1 MNNHNITNH
10 DFLSHNLKLARIL
23 NGLTLAELAEKIEK
37 SRQYIH
43 QLETGARTPAPEQL
57 QSLAEKLNVTANFF
71 SVPPTGVLDDT
82 SIHFRSNRTAKQS
95 SKIQA
100 KANVALFIRLVELLS
115 KYVNFPEVSFPS
127 SDKVASNLEIE
138 TIAEN
143 AREHWDLGSG
153 PIDNITRVAECAG
166 SVVTSFQGVSTE
178 VDALSS
184 VLRRPVIVRNDAK
197 DSPGRLRFDIAH
209 EIGHFI
215 MHQDIITGC
224 KHTESQAN
232 RFASAFLLPRSSF
245 SREFV
250 VGQRM
255 DWRMLK
261 ELKKRWG
268 VSKAALLYRAR
279 QLDLL
284 SESRYKSSV
293 ITLRK
298 YEAKKEK
305 DDYLI
310 NFEKSELISDAI
322 TNFIT
327 VYGKTVDDLLDE
339 LNVNTLL
346 LNKIIDFN
354 ISEFIALESNS
365 NVISLAQFANR

>member
-1 MNNHNITNH
+1 
-10 DFLSHNLKLARIL
+10 
-23 NGLTLAELAEKIEK
+23 
-37 SRQYIH
+37 
-43 QLETGARTPAPEQL
+43 
-57 QSLAEKLNVTANFF
+57 
-71 SVPPTGVLDDT
+71 
-82 SIHFRSNRTAKQS
+82 
-95 SKIQA
+95 
-100 KANVALFIRLVELLS
+100 
-115 KYVNFPEVSFPS
+115 
-127 SDKVASNLEIE
+127 
-138 TIAEN
+138 
-143 AREHWDLGSG
+143 
-153 PIDNITRVAECAG
+153 
-166 SVVTSFQGVSTE
+166 
-178 VDALSS
+178 
-184 VLRRPVIVRNDAK
+184 
-197 DSPGRLRFDIAH
+197 
-209 EIGHFI
+209 